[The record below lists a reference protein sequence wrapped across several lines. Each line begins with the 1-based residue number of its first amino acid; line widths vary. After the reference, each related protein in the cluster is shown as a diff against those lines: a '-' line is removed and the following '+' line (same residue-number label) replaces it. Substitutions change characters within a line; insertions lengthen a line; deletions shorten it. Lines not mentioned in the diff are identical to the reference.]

1 MRCLVR
7 LIDFVKADKWGPR
20 PCRRTASSRVI
31 IKTTPKKR
39 GNEGKMELGGSQ
51 HINLYALIK
60 RRSYESPVRL
70 PLMADILSHLDGDKS
85 GGGKRNLIIIRRPCR
100 CVECA
105 ECRSRLWSRG
115 GQRGGAVL
123 QASRCFAAPGLLFSS
138 SGLLFS
144 SSVMELAALRVAVL
158 GSALSGSRLR
168 NRVFAT
174 MRAST
179 RRA

>member
-1 MRCLVR
+1 
-7 LIDFVKADKWGPR
+7 
-20 PCRRTASSRVI
+20 
-31 IKTTPKKR
+31 
-39 GNEGKMELGGSQ
+39 MELGGSQ

-123 QASRCFAAPGLLFSS
+123 LASRCFALLRGPRPPVLLVRPPVFLVRDGVSGTARGSPWQCPLWVAAPKP
-138 SGLLFS
+138 
-144 SSVMELAALRVAVL
+144 SVCNYARVD
-158 GSALSGSRLR
+158 
-168 NRVFAT
+168 
-174 MRAST
+174 ST
-179 RRA
+179 RLMVVAHGRDPATAFPRIVTGGIPCARDCP